1 MTKMLRGKISVGMF
15 PDEKVVTI
23 NDSSGIGI
31 VLVASASLISG
42 DSVRVQVIDSQ
53 DGKSLV
59 LLPGDVLGSG
69 RTVTVRDTELAEI
82 G

>member
-1 MTKMLRGKISVGMF
+1 MGMF

-59 LLPGDVLGSG
+59 LLPGDVFGSG